1 MAMSGT
7 GGSLATELSR
17 GGHGWWRAGD
27 VPHAGLRGGNM
38 DLNPRGP
45 ASGPGP
51 GAPMFLVTLGEITVS
66 LSLRCP
72 HCVCVRHPAHTRDL
86 RFLTRD

>member
-38 DLNPRGP
+38 DLNPRARP
-45 ASGPGP
+45 RVLA
-51 GAPMFLVTLGEITVS
+51 LGLLCS
-66 LSLRCP
+66 W
-72 HCVCVRHPAHTRDL
+72 
-86 RFLTRD
+86 

>member
-27 VPHAGLRGGNM
+27 VPHAGFRGGTM
-38 DLNPRGP
+38 DLSPQARPRVP
-45 ASGPGP
+45 A
-51 GAPMFLVTLGEITVS
+51 LGLLCSWRHLEKS
-66 LSLRCP
+66 LCL
-72 HCVCVRHPAHTRDL
+72 
-86 RFLTRD
+86 